1 MQLPFIHIHTYIF
14 NHLSFAHL
22 TNICI
27 NASKN
32 QWKLQ
37 ESCYTIKILK
47 TQIFT
52 NKVMKDC
59 FASGY
64 H

>member
-27 NASKN
+27 NASKELETPGKKK
-32 QWKLQ
+32 WKLQ

-47 TQIFT
+47 TNIY
-52 NKVMKDC
+52 K
-59 FASGY
+59 
-64 H
+64 

>member
-27 NASKN
+27 NASKELETGN
-32 QWKLQ
+32 SRKKKVETPGKLLYNKNSKDKYIQ
-37 ESCYTIKILK
+37 IKL
-47 TQIFT
+47 
-52 NKVMKDC
+52 
-59 FASGY
+59 
-64 H
+64 